1 MLMQCNFAT
10 RRPSFFRSS
19 PDNLC
24 RKAPCRTTRARLST
38 CTCLASGQSTLPAAD
53 RMEAAWTHK
62 LITAKDHASIQINI
76 GHLNADGTYNGQFT
90 TFALTGKVRSMGE
103 ADAALDLLWKRK
115 QAESS

>member
-1 MLMQCNFAT
+1 MLLLSKALGNAAALKPLQKGAMQNDEGQT
-10 RRPSFFRSS
+10 VDLYLP
-19 PDNLC
+19 
-24 RKAPCRTTRARLST
+24 RKC
-38 CTCLASGQSTLPAAD
+38 
-53 RMEAAWTHK
+53 AWTHK

>member
-1 MLMQCNFAT
+1 MQNDEGQT
-10 RRPSFFRSS
+10 VDLYLP
-19 PDNLC
+19 
-24 RKAPCRTTRARLST
+24 RKC
-38 CTCLASGQSTLPAAD
+38 
-53 RMEAAWTHK
+53 AWTHK